1 MSIANCHVRTREH
14 IHALH
19 QRLGVLGQPGN
30 NLVSIV
36 HAKNLH
42 ASMPATVQMRVEDQ
56 VLLLRPDA
64 LDPKSLPSLVDAIVV
79 IILLPNSFLHPPP
92 HLLIIPALLPSL
104 PSGGLDCGLRCVL
117 FRGPISFFLM
127 LSRLWLVHSG
137 VVLDRPVLGPGM
149 PQAPSPGPYLALQV
163 LSKTSPG
170 CKALHPYHQHAHA
183 QQQGQ
188 AGK

>member
-1 MSIANCHVRTREH
+1 MSIANCHVRTRKH

-30 NLVSIV
+30 SLVSIV

-79 IILLPNSFLHPPP
+79 IILLPNSFLHP
-92 HLLIIPALLPSL
+92 ISSSSL
-104 PSGGLDCGLRCVL
+104 PSSPRFLLVGSIVVSGACSFVVL
-117 FRGPISFFLM
+117 FRSF
-127 LSRLWLVHSG
+127 
-137 VVLDRPVLGPGM
+137 
-149 PQAPSPGPYLALQV
+149 
-163 LSKTSPG
+163 
-170 CKALHPYHQHAHA
+170 
-183 QQQGQ
+183 
-188 AGK
+188 